1 MAHNTTIK
9 DIAKALGISKSTVS
23 RALADRFDVKPETRQ
38 AVLDMAA
45 KMHYR
50 PNHFA
55 QNLVHQKTG
64 IIGVVVP
71 EFINSFFARI
81 IIQIQKVFE
90 QEGFYVLITQCN
102 ESGEIE
108 RRNLQLLESSMVEGI
123 IISVAEKGKNTDYY
137 RELIGGGI
145 PLVFF
150 NRPDKSV
157 EAPKVVIDDYR
168 WAFFAVEHL
177 INVRRRLGQSRPRV
191 MHFKGPE
198 NIDPGAQDRTVV
210 LDARLNIRGSSDPD
224 MLDKD

>member
-1 MAHNTTIK
+1 M
-9 DIAKALGISKSTVS
+9 
-23 RALADRFDVKPETRQ
+23 F
-38 AVLDMAA
+38 
-45 KMHYR
+45 
-50 PNHFA
+50 
-55 QNLVHQKTG
+55 
-64 IIGVVVP
+64 
-71 EFINSFFARI
+71 
-81 IIQIQKVFE
+81 
-90 QEGFYVLITQCN
+90 
-102 ESGEIE
+102 
-108 RRNLQLLESSMVEGI
+108 
-123 IISVAEKGKNTDYY
+123 
-137 RELIGGGI
+137 
-145 PLVFF
+145 FF